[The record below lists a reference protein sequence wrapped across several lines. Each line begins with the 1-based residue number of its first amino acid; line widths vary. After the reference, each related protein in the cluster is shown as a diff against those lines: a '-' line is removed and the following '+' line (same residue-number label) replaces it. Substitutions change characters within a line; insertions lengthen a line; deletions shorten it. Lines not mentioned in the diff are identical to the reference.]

1 MLKNILIIDDS
12 KLMRERIHFLLNEF
26 NSVCNIIEAADS
38 FEGERLV
45 KQIRPEI
52 VILDISMPERNG
64 IEFLYALNGHYD
76 NSTIIVLTNFS
87 SDLYKQKVEE
97 LGASYFISK
106 HEDFESLQ
114 IIVRKILNNGKG
126 SRASGF

>member
-12 KLMRERIHFLLNEF
+12 KLMRERIHFLLKEF
-26 NSVCNIIEAADS
+26 QSSCNIIEAADS

-45 KQIRPEI
+45 KQIKPEI

-64 IEFLYALNGHYD
+64 IEFLYALKGNYD
-76 NSTIIVLTNFS
+76 NSTIIVFTNFS

-97 LGASYFISK
+97 LGASYFLSK
-106 HEDFESLQ
+106 HEDIESLQ
-114 IIVRKILNNGKG
+114 IIVGKILTNGNDR
-126 SRASGF
+126 RASGF